1 MSPASKLLAGVELG
15 GTKCVC
21 ILGTGPGDVRAME
34 RLQTGERELT
44 LRQIEGVL
52 DRWRQ
57 QHGAPSALGI
67 ASFGPVNLLPESK
80 TYGYITSTSKAG
92 WRDTDVAQRLAS
104 RTGVH
109 VGFDTDVN
117 GAALAEG
124 RWGAGAGLT
133 DFAYVTV
140 GTGIGVGSIVR
151 GRSVFGM
158 NHTELGHI
166 RVVRRKGDTFAGV
179 CPYHGDCIEGL
190 ASGPAIEARA
200 GKPAA
205 QLTAEDPVWDFVAH
219 GLAQLLHT
227 MVLTTAPQR
236 ILLGGGVMAGQSQLF
251 GRIQQELKHSL
262 NGYVEAP
269 QLGPELEQFIVPPG
283 LGTMAGPLGALAIA
297 ADAEG
302 RATHKP
308 HPLATAA
315 SL

>member
-1 MSPASKLLAGVELG
+1 
-15 GTKCVC
+15 
-21 ILGTGPGDVRAME
+21 
-34 RLQTGERELT
+34 
-44 LRQIEGVL
+44 
-52 DRWRQ
+52 
-57 QHGAPSALGI
+57 
-67 ASFGPVNLLPESK
+67 
-80 TYGYITSTSKAG
+80 
-92 WRDTDVAQRLAS
+92 
-104 RTGVH
+104 
-109 VGFDTDVN
+109 
-117 GAALAEG
+117 
-124 RWGAGAGLT
+124 
-133 DFAYVTV
+133 
-140 GTGIGVGSIVR
+140 
-151 GRSVFGM
+151 
-158 NHTELGHI
+158 
-166 RVVRRKGDTFAGV
+166 VRRKGDTFAGV